1 MVKIRKENPA
11 AYNGI
16 IRFSRDKKGLINI
29 TKFSIDQKIEMNLNL
44 GDSEVKTKE
53 KKSLN
58 SIDEKSATIGPEES
72 SIHVY

>member
-1 MVKIRKENPA
+1 MNISKH
-11 AYNGI
+11 NGI

-29 TKFSIDQKIEMNLNL
+29 TKYSIDQKIEMNLNL
-44 GDSEVKTKE
+44 GDCEIKKEE

-58 SIDEKSATIGPEES
+58 SIDEKSTSISPGEF